1 MLATSAMLFARLTTS
16 AICGRNS
23 MGELNNMA
31 VNSFKK
37 MRTESVIKR
46 TDSGMQIRLSDI
58 HVKPGFNKRDDD
70 ERTRQADDE
79 LFTFLMAGGIVP
91 ALEVQARDEGGVWVI
106 EGHRRQRVYLRCV
119 EAGKPIEWISIT
131 PFTGNDVERLA
142 RIMTSNN
149 QLPLTQLEQAAVVK
163 ELAAF
168 NLTPDEIAKIIN
180 KSRATVDKLL
190 ILSRSNHDVQMLVKE
205 GSVAVDVAVDRVRK
219 EGESAGESLAVDVE
233 KAKAAGKT
241 KVTKSIAQPQ
251 FSAKLA
257 RRLVELLYDAPAE
270 LFTGVDGSEEIQSI
284 LQAYREGR

>member
-1 MLATSAMLFARLTTS
+1 
-16 AICGRNS
+16 
-23 MGELNNMA
+23 MA

-270 LFTGVDGSEEIQSI
+270 LFAGVNGSEEIQSI

>member
-1 MLATSAMLFARLTTS
+1 MLATFAMLFARLTTS

-270 LFTGVDGSEEIQSI
+270 LFAGVNGSEEIQSI